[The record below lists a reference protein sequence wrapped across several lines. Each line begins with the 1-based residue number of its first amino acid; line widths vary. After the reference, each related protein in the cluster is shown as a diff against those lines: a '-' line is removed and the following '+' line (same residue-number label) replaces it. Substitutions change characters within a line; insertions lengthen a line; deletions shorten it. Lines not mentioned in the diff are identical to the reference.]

1 MPTLHFERALL
12 PTGWAEDVRMA
23 LEGARISSV
32 TAGVAPQT
40 GDERHVIGVPG
51 LANLHSHAFQRGMA
65 GLAERRGPATDSFWT
80 WREEMYRF
88 LRVLDPED
96 VQAIAALSYAEMLE
110 GGFTRVGEFHY
121 LHHDV
126 DGRPYGDIAEM
137 AQSIAGA
144 ARGVGIGLTLLP
156 CFYAHGGLGGLPPVE
171 GQRRF
176 INGIDGFARLLDG
189 SRRAIAGI
197 EGANLGVAP
206 HSLRAVMPDEM
217 VELREMAGEMPI
229 HIHAAEQIK
238 EVDDCI
244 AWSGK
249 RPVEWLLDTQEIDAR
264 WCLIH
269 TTHMT
274 AEETRRLA
282 RSGAIAGLCPV
293 TEANLG
299 DGLFNG
305 RDFLE
310 AGGRLGVGTDS
321 NVQIGV
327 ALELRQLEYA
337 QRLKMALRNV
347 MVPGEGQSTGRYLF
361 DAALQGGAQALGQLR
376 DGGVAGLAVG
386 AFADIV
392 TLDAMHPALVHRR
405 GDQIID
411 GWLFAGGEAVIDT
424 VWCLGAKRVTGGR
437 HIERERLRAA
447 FARVIAK
454 VLAT

>member
-1 MPTLHFERALL
+1 MPTLHFQRALL
-12 PTGWAEDVRMA
+12 PRGWAEDVRIS
-23 LEGARISSV
+23 LEGSRIGAVAVGVPARV
-32 TAGVAPQT
+32 D
-40 GDERHVIGVPG
+40 DERHAIGVPG

-88 LRVLDPED
+88 LRVLDPGD
-96 VQAIAALSYAEMLE
+96 VQAIAALAYSEMLE

-121 LHHDV
+121 LHHDI

-137 AQSIAGA
+137 AHSIARA
-144 ARGVGIGLTLLP
+144 SRSAGIGLTLLP
-156 CFYAHGGLGGLPPVE
+156 CFYANGGLGGLPPVE

-176 INGIDGFARLLDG
+176 VNDIDGYARLLDG
-189 SRRAIAGI
+189 SGQAIAGLA
-197 EGANLGVAP
+197 GGNLGVAP
-206 HSLRAVMPDEM
+206 HSLRAVTPGEM
-217 VELREMAGEMPI
+217 VELCEMAGDMPM
-229 HIHAAEQIK
+229 HIHAAEQTK
-238 EVDDCI
+238 EVEDCV

-249 RPVEWLLDTQEIDAR
+249 RPVEWLLDTHGLDAR

-282 RSGAIAGLCPV
+282 QSGAVAGLCPV

-337 QRLKMALRNV
+337 QRLKMRLRNV

-361 DAALQGGAQALGQLR
+361 DAALQGGCQALGQLR

-392 TLDAMHPALVHRR
+392 TLDAAHPALAHRK
-405 GDQIID
+405 GDEILD
-411 GWLFAGGEAVIDT
+411 GWLFSGGEAVIDT
-424 VWCLGAKRVTGGR
+424 VWCLGAKRVAGGR
-437 HIERERLRAA
+437 HIERDRLRSAYT
-447 FARVIAK
+447 RVIAK
-454 VLAT
+454 VLSV